1 MEKYPELSRDNFVDS
16 NEVMVETVVKAA
28 KGDIDLKELV
38 DQFNQKDSKR
48 ISYDWEISG
57 ENISL

>member
-48 ISYDWEISG
+48 ISYD
-57 ENISL
+57 